1 MHSIRQ
7 ENIGEHMSQRY
18 IIRKKRNNEL
28 TMTVLLI
35 FVISMSVII
44 GIFIV
49 SLYLAVCSEV
59 KDWNG
64 GYCPQCGEKLR
75 HFGCDSQGGDVWCC
89 DACDYITWVS
99 YYKLVYR
106 TARKEEVHIKE
117 FTPLESKLKEI
128 IDSYNDGRAIT
139 HEDVIFYA
147 DILRRELYKEMQ
159 LESKKEEK

>member
-1 MHSIRQ
+1 
-7 ENIGEHMSQRY
+7 
-18 IIRKKRNNEL
+18 
-28 TMTVLLI
+28 MTDLLI
-35 FVISMSVII
+35 FVILMSVII

-59 KDWNG
+59 KNWNG
-64 GYCPQCGEKLR
+64 GYCPRCGKKLR
-75 HFGCDSQGGDVWCC
+75 HFDCDSQGGDGWCC
-89 DACDYITWVS
+89 DACDYTTWVS

-147 DILRRELYKEMQ
+147 DQIRKELYKEMQ
-159 LESKKEEK
+159 LEPKEENNDAR

>member
-1 MHSIRQ
+1 
-7 ENIGEHMSQRY
+7 
-18 IIRKKRNNEL
+18 
-28 TMTVLLI
+28 MTDLLI
-35 FVISMSVII
+35 FVILMPVII

-49 SLYLAVCSEV
+49 SLYLAVCVCNEV

-64 GYCPQCGEKLR
+64 GYCPRCGEKLR

-99 YYKLVYR
+99 YYKMVYR
-106 TARKEEVHIKE
+106 TARKEEAPVRE
-117 FTPLESKLKEI
+117 FTPLETKLKEI

-147 DILRRELYKEMQ
+147 DQIRKELYKEMQ
-159 LESKKEEK
+159 LEPKEEK